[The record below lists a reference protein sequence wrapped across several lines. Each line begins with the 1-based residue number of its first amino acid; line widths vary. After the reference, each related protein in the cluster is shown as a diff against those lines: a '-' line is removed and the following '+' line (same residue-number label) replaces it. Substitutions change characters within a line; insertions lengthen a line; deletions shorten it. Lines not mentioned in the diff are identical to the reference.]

1 MKNVIA
7 AVLILALSACGWHLR
22 GSTAGGDK
30 LAMTNALELVIE
42 SKDNH
47 TPLTD
52 ALRQSLK
59 AFNITEVNKPSASSL
74 TLSLEAEVMDKR
86 TAGVGSDALTSAYEI
101 ILTVDYAVSNQ
112 AGVITPLNTRARVSR
127 SYDYNVNNANSAAR
141 EEELVLREMRRELA
155 QTILRRTKTLS
166 VKTPSSKTTTTN

>member
-1 MKNVIA
+1 MKKIIA
-7 AVLILALSACGWHLR
+7 CVLILALSACGWHLR
-22 GSTAGGDK
+22 GSTASGDK
-30 LAMTNALELVIE
+30 LAMNKPLNLVINSE
-42 SKDNH
+42 DNH

-59 AFNITEVNKPSASSL
+59 AFNITEVNSPDKGSL
-74 TLSLEAEVMDKR
+74 TLSLQAEVMDKR

-166 VKTPSSKTTTTN
+166 TKPVKPAATK